1 MTKRKPPDQL
11 MKEGRK
17 STYRK
22 ENVRLAQKLAH
33 LGATDRDLADA
44 FGVSIRTISIWQ
56 AKHPEFMQ
64 ALRLGKKE
72 ADNRVTRSLFQKAN
86 GYSYDAVKIF
96 MPAGAKKPIYAHYV
110 EHVPPSD
117 VAAIFWLK
125 NRDPANWRDAWQI
138 ENVTGKY
145 VISDTAMSEEQ
156 WVRERAVV
164 IDGEATD
171 VTRALEDD
179 THVLPKGN
187 GKTNK

>member
-44 FGVSIRTISIWQ
+44 LGVSIRTISIWQ

-64 ALRLGKKE
+64 ALKLGKKE
-72 ADNRVTRSLFQKAN
+72 ADSRVERSLYQKAV
-86 GYSYDAVKIF
+86 GYNYDAVKVF
-96 MPAGAKKPIYAHYV
+96 MPAGAKKPIYAPYV

-117 VAAIFWLK
+117 VAMIFWLK

-145 VISDTAMSEEQ
+145 VISDTPMSEEQ

-164 IDGEATD
+164 IDAE
-171 VTRALEDD
+171 VTPALEDNSLSP
-179 THVLPKGN
+179 VLSQDKGKPK
-187 GKTNK
+187 K